1 MRNPLS
7 FTCPSC
13 GTPSIRFPPWQCLR
27 QTATSRCFHCGTNI
41 SSDLGTAKYVAL
53 LFYSSILSLV
63 FALPIVLTLGGQ
75 RWVIGLTFLSLYL
88 ALLLIP
94 AMAAHAR
101 NAAKT
106 YSVGQ

>member
-13 GTPSIRFPPWQCLR
+13 GTPSIRISPWQCLR
-27 QTATSRCFHCGTNI
+27 QTAKSRCFHYGTDI
-41 SSDLGTAKYVAL
+41 SSDLGTVKYVAL

-63 FALPIVLTLGGQ
+63 FGLPIVLTLAGQGGI
-75 RWVIGLTFLSLYL
+75 IGLIFLLLNL

-94 AMAAHAR
+94 AMTAHAR

-106 YSVGQ
+106 YGTGR

>member
-13 GTPSIRFPPWQCLR
+13 GTSGIRFSPWQCLR
-27 QTATSRCFHCGTNI
+27 QTAKSRCFHCGTDI

-63 FALPIVLTLGGQ
+63 FALPIVLTLAGQ
-75 RWVIGLTFLSLYL
+75 RWIIGLTFLSLYL
-88 ALLLIP
+88 ALLFIP
-94 AMAAHAR
+94 AMIAHAR

-106 YSVGQ
+106 YGSGR